1 MPSVDYLKRLRDL
14 ENEIYQDAKDFTDRI
29 DEEAFESGD
38 DSQQKTEKYEQAIE
52 VMRIINAHSVL
63 MHTEMFKKYGM
74 NYHSKFNK

>member
-14 ENEIYQDAKDFTDRI
+14 ELEVFQAAKDLTESEDAVEGS
-29 DEEAFESGD
+29 EE
-38 DSQQKTEKYEQAIE
+38 YEHAVE
-52 VMRIINAHSVL
+52 VMRIINEYSVL